1 MTCTRTDWFYPMKL
15 PWAIARKHY
24 YIAVFC
30 LISLAFVTFSY
41 VLYKQYNKVQ
51 THNDFSLY
59 QSQVIDQSRLI
70 VIDLVDME
78 TSVRGFMV
86 TGDEAFLDP
95 YFTAYAR
102 LQSGIVN
109 LRNTTYPEV
118 AAREEVNSWLKV
130 IDNYQ
135 KLLSDQITDVRTRGA
150 GSPSSAAL
158 NAQKA
163 QMDELRQ
170 MLDQSIARRGVTLR
184 LQSKAAQ
191 SQKNNFLTV
200 IVLGNVL
207 MIGILL
213 VGTVTIINLEV
224 ANQRFEDAHRRS
236 EERFKTV
243 LNGINDGV
251 FEYNFI
257 NDSMYMSP
265 EYKSMLGYDE
275 ADIKDDFKATIDL
288 IHPDD
293 KDAALATLKA
303 FREGPSAL
311 YTNVFRMHHK
321 DGTWRWIMSR
331 AVAQRGDD
339 GRMRS
344 MVGAHTDITDQ
355 KNREEELRQLHADME
370 TFTYITSHDLRS
382 PLVNLKGFSR
392 ELDMAIAEVSDT
404 LTPYQ
409 DKIKPE
415 DWSKIDLNL
424 HRDIP
429 EALTFI
435 GKGVERMDTLTT
447 AILDLSRIG
456 RYVHR
461 YERVDSRAIIDKCIG
476 AQSFEIQ
483 NKGAEVIIHDLPELV
498 TDALALEQVF
508 SNLLDNAVKYLTVER
523 KGRIEIGSQQ
533 TARDFVFY
541 IRDNGRGIDAA
552 DSGKIFEIFRRAR
565 NTSDVRG
572 LGIGMSFVKTT
583 LRKMD
588 GAIWFESAVGV
599 GTTFFVRLPRR
610 GGVNDMADESQAVLA
625 AGTQVLPARKAQQ
638 A

>member
-1 MTCTRTDWFYPMKL
+1 MKL
-15 PWAIARKHY
+15 PWVITRRHY
-24 YIAVFC
+24 YIAVFG
-30 LISLAFVTFSY
+30 LISLAFATFSL

-59 QSQVIDQSRLI
+59 QYEVIHQSRLI
-70 VIDLVDME
+70 VIDLIDME

-102 LQSGIVN
+102 LQSGIMN
-109 LRNTTYPEV
+109 LRNSTYNEA
-118 AAREEVNSWLKV
+118 AAREEVNGWLKI

-135 KLLSDQITDVRTRGA
+135 KLLADQITDVRTGGA
-150 GSPSSAAL
+150 GSPSTAAL

-191 SQKNNFLTV
+191 SQKNNFLYV
-200 IVLGNVL
+200 IILGNVL
-207 MIGILL
+207 MIGILF
-213 VGTVTIINLEV
+213 VGTITIINLEA
-224 ANQRFEDAHRRS
+224 ANQRYEDAHRKS

-257 NDSMYMSP
+257 NGAMYMSP
-265 EYKSMLGYDE
+265 EYKSMLGYND

-303 FREGPSAL
+303 FREGPNAL

-339 GRMRS
+339 GQIRS

-415 DWSKIDLNL
+415 DWAKLDLNL
-424 HRDIP
+424 RRDIP

-461 YERVDSRAIIDKCIG
+461 YELVDSRAIIDKCIG

-498 TDALALEQVF
+498 TDSLALEQVF

-523 KGRIEIGSQQ
+523 KGLIEIGCQQ
-533 TARDFVFY
+533 TARDFIFF

-610 GGVNDMADESQAVLA
+610 GEASEA
-625 AGTQVLPARKAQQ
+625 AEASMGSSATAYAELPARKEQQ